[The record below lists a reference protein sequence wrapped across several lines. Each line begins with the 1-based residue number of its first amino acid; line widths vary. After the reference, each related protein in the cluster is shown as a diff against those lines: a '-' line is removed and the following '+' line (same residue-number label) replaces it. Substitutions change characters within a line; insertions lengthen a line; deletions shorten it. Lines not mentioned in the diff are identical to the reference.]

1 ALLDLYSVILHR
13 FSLPTARLTASNLYN
28 LTKKSTAQSAHRN
41 YAVLPKVIKYQS
53 NKCGRAQARTR
64 MIGSPLLVSEV
75 LTQ

>member
-41 YAVLPKVIKYQS
+41 YAVLPLFFLDDLIQTVQANIK
-53 NKCGRAQARTR
+53 NILFGNGVKK
-64 MIGSPLLVSEV
+64 
-75 LTQ
+75 

>member
-41 YAVLPKVIKYQS
+41 YAVLP
-53 NKCGRAQARTR
+53 
-64 MIGSPLLVSEV
+64 LLFPYRYSEKHIEFPAAV
-75 LTQ
+75 C